1 LQQLQSQRRI
11 VIPRTKCVQPK
22 EISIRDR
29 GHTVHRY
36 LLEAKAKDAIKL
48 SFTKASPGSL
58 VASANI
64 CASRSNNFQKYVVHM
79 KPVIV
84 FFKKR
89 TKLAEKWQ
97 LDESDVIKHLV
108 RSPRVMS
115 SWLRK
120 PSMDPNTYL
129 IAKAVPEIDT
139 LIPPKK
145 KKLSLN
151 NNKPIVHKGLAKDL
165 PRTSCLQ
172 GPHAKADLVLSWKH
186 PRGMNSQSWNHGREV
201 KSYHPTF
208 SYF

>member
-1 LQQLQSQRRI
+1 MPSNL
-11 VIPRTKCVQPK
+11 
-22 EISIRDR
+22 
-29 GHTVHRY
+29 
-36 LLEAKAKDAIKL
+36 AI
-48 SFTKASPGSL
+48 TKASPGSL

-64 CASRSNNFQKYVVHM
+64 CASRSNNFQKYAVHM

-84 FFKKR
+84 FFFTKK
-89 TKLAEKWQ
+89 TNPAEKRQ

-145 KKLSLN
+145 KKSS
-151 NNKPIVHKGLAKDL
+151 V
-165 PRTSCLQ
+165 
-172 GPHAKADLVLSWKH
+172 
-186 PRGMNSQSWNHGREV
+186 
-201 KSYHPTF
+201 
-208 SYF
+208 